1 MAFSSNDYFLCRT
14 RGGDLTSHCIPS
26 SKGKTRT
33 SAVVILAGVDE
44 EEVGNAFKDVLE
56 VNDSWRGRGQGS
68 GTLCR
73 FNPL

>member
-1 MAFSSNDYFLCRT
+1 M
-14 RGGDLTSHCIPS
+14 
-26 SKGKTRT
+26 RT

-44 EEVGNAFKDVLE
+44 EEIGNAFKDVLE